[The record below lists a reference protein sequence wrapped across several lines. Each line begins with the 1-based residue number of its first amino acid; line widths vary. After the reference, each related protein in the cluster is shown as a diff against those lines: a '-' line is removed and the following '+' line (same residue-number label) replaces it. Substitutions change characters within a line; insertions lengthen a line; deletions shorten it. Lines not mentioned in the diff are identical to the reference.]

1 MDVDALFRAEDFAV
15 ETRDAM
21 FDKLQ
26 DRNSFSILFFH
37 VNDISRT
44 YRITNAA
51 ARAFVQINIDYHAIL
66 RSADFS
72 LAP

>member
-15 ETRDAM
+15 ETRNAM
-21 FDKLQ
+21 LDELQ
-26 DRNSFSILFFH
+26 DRNNFPILFFH

-66 RSADFS
+66 RSANFS